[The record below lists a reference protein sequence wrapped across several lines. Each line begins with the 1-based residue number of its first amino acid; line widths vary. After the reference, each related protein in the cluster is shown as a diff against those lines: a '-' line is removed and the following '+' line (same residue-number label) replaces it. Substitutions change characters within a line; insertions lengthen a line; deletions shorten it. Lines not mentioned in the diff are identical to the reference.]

1 MPNLTEHPIQRHI
14 IGLALSIIAIV
25 AVLVVIHTTLREKS
39 SQIELQL
46 NNQLARQDIG
56 ISIYQRLFAAKAT
69 VFKLS
74 TLDNQ
79 LELDI
84 VKRRF
89 DANLHTIKNGLSVL
103 QNGGVFKDAIATNI
117 PGQNIMDLV
126 ATYKKPDSEGYILE
140 VLELGPA
147 IHNLEKQSQLL
158 CQLIQL
164 QISTPESLQSHVQSQ
179 INNLMKTINAIQQ
192 RTQEN
197 AARILYDSQER
208 ISSLS
213 TQLKQAEQLHDKF
226 RLPVV
231 ILALSLAGYL
241 LIITLTKV
249 GRVIANRKQAE
260 DQLQLLLDTTAEGI
274 YGIDIQGNTT
284 FVNPAA
290 SRMLGFRQDELINR
304 ENHELIHHTHSDG
317 SRYPAAECHIM
328 KVLQGGTL
336 KTVQDE
342 VFWRKDG
349 SSFPVEYSS
358 SPIYRDKKV
367 VGAVVSFRDISARK
381 HDEKRIRTLLQ
392 AVEQSPVSVVMTDT
406 KGDIE
411 YVNHAFEEATGYKA
425 TEVIGQN
432 PRILKSEYTPP
443 AYFQDLWEAIISG
456 HSWQGE
462 LQNRRKN
469 GTLFWERAYI
479 APVLDESGTTT
490 HYLAVKED
498 ITLQKQQ
505 EEKIIHQANYDS
517 LTDLPNR
524 FLTLDR
530 LSQLIKEAQRKNDL
544 AAVLFLDLDDFKKIN
559 DSMSH
564 EVGDKLLIQAAKR
577 LQESVRT
584 EDTVS
589 RLGGD
594 EFIVLL
600 GSLSTTEDVY
610 PIAEKLLSSFRETFL
625 LDGRELILTASI
637 GIAIYPNDGDDP
649 AELLRN
655 ADTAMYQSKEQGRN
669 TYNYFTE
676 AMNKGVSRRLQLEE
690 QLHGALERGEFEL
703 HYQPIVDTLS
713 RNIVAVEALLRWNS
727 SVLGEVKPDEFIP
740 ITEQTGQIVPIGQ
753 YVIQE
758 AFSKVGEWQSILN
771 KDFKIAINI
780 SPRQFRDPNLLQMIG
795 DTSHKLSIP
804 TASIKLEV
812 TEGVLMSGH
821 TYIGDTI
828 KSLNKLGVGIAMD
841 DFGTGYSSLSYL
853 RSYPFDTLKIDRSF
867 VNDITIDPADRELV
881 NATIAMAHG
890 LGLKVI
896 AEGVETE
903 EQLLHLA
910 EHDCEMAQG
919 YLFSKPVSAKKIT
932 RMLERQNQSKT
943 DNPSGDLAH

>member
-1 MPNLTEHPIQRHI
+1 
-14 IGLALSIIAIV
+14 
-25 AVLVVIHTTLREKS
+25 
-39 SQIELQL
+39 
-46 NNQLARQDIG
+46 
-56 ISIYQRLFAAKAT
+56 
-69 VFKLS
+69 
-74 TLDNQ
+74 
-79 LELDI
+79 
-84 VKRRF
+84 
-89 DANLHTIKNGLSVL
+89 
-103 QNGGVFKDAIATNI
+103 
-117 PGQNIMDLV
+117 
-126 ATYKKPDSEGYILE
+126 
-140 VLELGPA
+140 
-147 IHNLEKQSQLL
+147 
-158 CQLIQL
+158 
-164 QISTPESLQSHVQSQ
+164 
-179 INNLMKTINAIQQ
+179 MKTINAIHQ

-197 AARILYDSQER
+197 AARILYDSQAR

-213 TQLKQAEQLHDKF
+213 TQLKQTEQLHDKF

-241 LIITLTKV
+241 LAITLTKV

-274 YGIDIQGNTT
+274 YGIDIQGKTT

-290 SRMLGFRQDELINR
+290 SRMLGYQQDELINR
-304 ENHELIHHTHSDG
+304 KNHELIHHTRSDG
-317 SRYPAAECHIM
+317 SIYPAAECHIM

-336 KTVQDE
+336 KTVHDE

-425 TEVIGQN
+425 NEVIGKN

-530 LSQLIKEAQRKNDL
+530 LSQLVKEAQRKNDL

-564 EVGDKLLIQAAKR
+564 EAGDKLLIQAAKR

-600 GSLSTTEDVY
+600 GSLS
-610 PIAEKLLSSFRETFL
+610 
-625 LDGRELILTASI
+625 
-637 GIAIYPNDGDDP
+637 
-649 AELLRN
+649 
-655 ADTAMYQSKEQGRN
+655 
-669 TYNYFTE
+669 
-676 AMNKGVSRRLQLEE
+676 
-690 QLHGALERGEFEL
+690 
-703 HYQPIVDTLS
+703 
-713 RNIVAVEALLRWNS
+713 
-727 SVLGEVKPDEFIP
+727 
-740 ITEQTGQIVPIGQ
+740 
-753 YVIQE
+753 
-758 AFSKVGEWQSILN
+758 
-771 KDFKIAINI
+771 
-780 SPRQFRDPNLLQMIG
+780 
-795 DTSHKLSIP
+795 
-804 TASIKLEV
+804 
-812 TEGVLMSGH
+812 
-821 TYIGDTI
+821 
-828 KSLNKLGVGIAMD
+828 
-841 DFGTGYSSLSYL
+841 
-853 RSYPFDTLKIDRSF
+853 
-867 VNDITIDPADRELV
+867 
-881 NATIAMAHG
+881 
-890 LGLKVI
+890 
-896 AEGVETE
+896 
-903 EQLLHLA
+903 
-910 EHDCEMAQG
+910 
-919 YLFSKPVSAKKIT
+919 
-932 RMLERQNQSKT
+932 
-943 DNPSGDLAH
+943 